1 MAKHLTESCNACKPE
16 KLLKLLED
24 SEAKKLRLTISLAA
38 ADVLV
43 DDLTE
48 ENTKLKVDVEEAT
61 KQASDR
67 LAENC
72 ALKAEEAAM
81 KGYLKACNT
90 RLAEI
95 ACEVKRLE
103 EENLFLRGQDQA
115 ASSNSP
121 KRRRQDEQ
129 QPTAPCNGE
138 R

>member
-43 DDLTE
+43 DDLTA
-48 ENTKLKVDVEEAT
+48 ENTTLKVDVEEAT

-129 QPTAPCNGE
+129 QPPAPCNGE

>member
-38 ADVLV
+38 ADLLV

-67 LAENC
+67 LADNC

-103 EENLFLRGQDQA
+103 EENLFLRGQDPV
-115 ASSNSP
+115 SYTHLTLP
-121 KRRRQDEQ
+121 TKRIV
-129 QPTAPCNGE
+129 
-138 R
+138 